1 MNTQLM
7 HTALQGSAEGRLT
20 FPEVIG
26 MLAGAGVESYSVDFV
41 GRTDTFYMPD
51 GRTHVEPVT
60 LPAAAVAGEFAGSAV
75 KAAIRDAQAD
85 RIRYPEFVNRVR
97 DAGVAGYRVFLT
109 GRKVIYFG
117 RKGELHIEEFPR
129 QD

>member
-1 MNTQLM
+1 MNTQVM
-7 HTALQGSAEGRLT
+7 HDALQGSSEGKLT

-26 MLAGAGVESYSVDFV
+26 MLVGAGVESYCVDFV
-41 GRTDTFYMPD
+41 SRMDTFYMPD
-51 GRTHVEPVT
+51 GRTHVERVT
-60 LPAAAVAGEFAGSAV
+60 LPGAPIAAEFAGADV
-75 KAAIRDAQAD
+75 KATIRDAQAD
-85 RIRYPEFVNRVR
+85 RIRYPEIVNRLR

-129 QD
+129 QN